1 VSELDHSAILWAER
15 CLRRVP
21 LRYLSGVDRRDWD
34 LVRSCFADDAF
45 VKGSRNTA
53 PLDEYLPP
61 LFAGVEYYPV
71 TMHFAGTQTVEV
83 NDDGRSGH
91 VDTYAI
97 AFHWRGDAPGE
108 EHPENLVMGVRY
120 HDDIAEIDGEWRITL
135 RSVDPDW
142 RRGPYPPV
150 G

>member
-1 VSELDHSAILWAER
+1 MTELDHATILWAER

-21 LRYLSGVDRRDWD
+21 MRYLSGVDRRDWA

-45 VKGSRNTA
+45 VAGSRSTA

-61 LFAGVEYYPV
+61 LIRGVEFYPV

-83 NDDGRSGH
+83 ADDGRSGH

-97 AFHWRGDAPGE
+97 AFHWRGAQPGE
-108 EHPENLVMGVRY
+108 EHPENLVLAVRY
-120 HDDIAEIDGEWRITL
+120 HDDIAETDGEWRITH
-135 RSVDPDW
+135 RAVTPDW
-142 RRGPYPPV
+142 KRGPFQPLA
-150 G
+150 

>member
-1 VSELDHSAILWAER
+1 MSGLDPSAVLWAER
-15 CLRRVP
+15 CLQRVP

-34 LVRSCFADDAF
+34 LVRSCFADHAF
-45 VKGSRNTA
+45 VAGSRNTA
-53 PLDEYLPP
+53 PLAEYLPP
-61 LFAGVEYYPV
+61 LIEGVEYYPV

-83 NDDGRSGH
+83 RDAHSGH

-108 EHPENLVMGVRY
+108 PHPENLVLGVRY
-120 HDDIAEIDGEWRITL
+120 HDDIEDIDGEWRITH

-142 RRGPYPPV
+142 KRGPYPPV